1 MDRPGPALSA
11 ERVERRR
18 AQRTRARL
26 DTAYEDRERQVFL
39 RTADVSEEGVF
50 LLAADPPPL
59 GAPAKLCIEVPGHP
73 ALVRVSG
80 VVARRQLEEPRGF
93 VVVFDVGAGAQEARA
108 ALRHFV
114 ARRAD
119 TQEA

>member
-1 MDRPGPALSA
+1 VDRPSPALNA
-11 ERVERRR
+11 ERRR
-18 AQRTRARL
+18 APRTRARL

-80 VVARRQLEEPRGF
+80 VVARRQLDEPRGF
-93 VVVFDVGAGAQEARA
+93 AVAFDGGAGGQEARA

-114 ARRAD
+114 ARAAGER
-119 TQEA
+119 